1 MPGAV
6 KGMSLGGGGGAG
18 AGIGVGMGYMGMMVF
33 QVLRSIGASA
43 SQITSTGSSAN
54 V

>member
-6 KGMSLGGGGGAG
+6 KGMSFGGGGGAG
-18 AGIGVGMGYMGMMVF
+18 SGVEMGYIGMMVF

-43 SQITSTGSSAN
+43 SQSTSTGSSAN